1 MKHIYLREKRRAREK
16 NKADLYENKL
26 YQFIQVKMGIL
37 IAATT
42 ELAKWDYS
50 HRTFSIVLVLSNII
64 WYTQHVKIILHFK
77 HFQWS
82 NPIAGELIH
91 WIPINWQ
98 GRLKTD

>member
-42 ELAKWDYS
+42 ELAK
-50 HRTFSIVLVLSNII
+50 
-64 WYTQHVKIILHFK
+64 
-77 HFQWS
+77 
-82 NPIAGELIH
+82 
-91 WIPINWQ
+91 
-98 GRLKTD
+98 